1 MIVTTSSFTP
11 SALEEAM
18 ALNVKVIDGS
28 QFLALGK
35 GTVTREIR

>member
-11 SALEEAM
+11 SALEEAV
-18 ALNVKVIDGS
+18 ALKVKTVDGS

-35 GTVTREIR
+35 ARS

>member
-11 SALEEAM
+11 GAIEEAM
-18 ALNVKVIDGS
+18 ALNVKTIDGS

-35 GTVTREIR
+35 GTLTREFR